1 MFWGRLACDQWHV
14 KICYVDTVL
23 YLQLNRVSLPCHGG
37 VIIVCLSRTIG
48 IRNGNGA
55 RERGQWVSRSRELC
69 VCLETFDTT
78 PESNVVVLFK
88 VHLHLSNANIIANF
102 FL

>member
-1 MFWGRLACDQWHV
+1 MFWGRLACDQWDV

-55 RERGQWVSRSRELC
+55 RERGQWVSRSRE
-69 VCLETFDTT
+69 CLETFDTI
-78 PESNVVVLFK
+78 PESIVVVFFK
-88 VHLHLSNANIIANF
+88 VHLHLSNANVKAIF